1 MATIKQALK
10 QANTLQQ
17 VSESWKLDAELLLAE
32 AIGQSREYLF
42 TWPNKELTQS
52 QFEKFDTYC
61 GRRLTG
67 EPIAYIL
74 GRQAFWDFELLVNP
88 AVLIPRP
95 ETELLVETA
104 LELLDKSATAVVL
117 DLGTGSG
124 AICE

>member
-1 MATIKQALK
+1 MATIKQALM

-61 GRRLTG
+61 GRRLT
-67 EPIAYIL
+67 
-74 GRQAFWDFELLVNP
+74 
-88 AVLIPRP
+88 
-95 ETELLVETA
+95 ETA
-104 LELLDKSATAVVL
+104 LTLCLAK
-117 DLGTGSG
+117 
-124 AICE
+124 